1 MASNIK
7 QKKRILVIGN
17 TGVGKSSI
25 IRYMN
30 AYDKN
35 DKLPLVKGGQRG
47 VTFETTL
54 YHNDEFIFA
63 DTAGFGET
71 AEGTVPTEEVLEN
84 LVDFLAENIDGFN
97 IILFV
102 TNNDRIDENVVKTY
116 RIIDPII
123 PSEIPKILVRTQDQA
138 GAGNIIP
145 DEELVHWKLDYC
157 FFCAGCR
164 VSYPDMEELKAK
176 NARETKIRECYQDI
190 DLSNLIITKLIN
202 EHSLAQS
209 MILCPREALFTKL
222 QLIINVI
229 GVYFKWT
236 LLIKAVANF
245 IDLYKELG
253 YNEKEAKLKAAAL
266 QFKLRKK
273 KPKVV
278 GSCS

>member
-157 FFCAGCR
+157 FFCTGCR

-176 NARETKIRECYQDI
+176 NARESKIRECYQDI
-190 DLSNLIITKLIN
+190 DLSNLIITNLIN
-202 EHSLAQS
+202 EHALRDLLPLYERGNLWRQIKKYLQV
-209 MILCPREALFTKL
+209 MI
-222 QLIINVI
+222 
-229 GVYFKWT
+229 T
-236 LLIKAVANF
+236 LLRLDFQMSVTTERLIRQIIAAKVQN
-245 IDLYKELG
+245 ELPEG
-253 YNEKEAKLKAAAL
+253 
-266 QFKLRKK
+266 
-273 KPKVV
+273 
-278 GSCS
+278 